1 MKRLFLSIFA
11 LLFIGGSMAYAAVD
25 YVGPKNIPL
34 RPKGTSTKPVPRQ
47 IVDCAI
53 EAFYVDASIVL
64 EFVEDL
70 SEATVMV
77 INNTTGEVW
86 FDSVDACGSSVVSI
100 SDDAGYYTITIYT
113 EAGDYYGEFL
123 I

>member
-34 RPKGTSTKPVPRQ
+34 RPKGTSTKPIPRQ

-53 EAFYVDASIVL
+53 EAFYEDGVITL
-64 EFVEDL
+64 NFTEDL
-70 SEATVMV
+70 GEATVFV

-113 EAGDYYGEFL
+113 EAGDYYGEFS

>member
-34 RPKGTSTKPVPRQ
+34 RPKGTSTKPIPRQ

-53 EAFYVDASIVL
+53 EAFYEDGVITL
-64 EFVEDL
+64 NFTEDL
-70 SEATVMV
+70 GEATVFV
-77 INNTTGEVW
+77 INENTGESWV
-86 FDSVDACGSSVVSI
+86 DSVEAFGCALINI
-100 SDDAGYYTITIYT
+100 SDDYGHYVITIST
-113 EAGDYYGEFL
+113 VIGDYYGEFL